1 MIDQTRVKSGFDI
14 EVLLGARYLQNLL
27 LLATESGSIPVSG
40 SFHDGDVRVS
50 LNAPP
55 DLDRTYPPNDAA
67 EQLVLS
73 NRGDAFG
80 VDVLVG
86 DSRGADLKIT
96 LRLDLLQVSTGR
108 EVDGVDLQLFI
119 RLHLDTQTATDG
131 GLAGISIGTELVDID
146 GGVLA
151 VAAMA
156 TPPISKSDLFASIE
170 PNVNLTLDLAGIGG
184 GRLETFALRKHAA
197 VDGMQAALGI
207 YINLRL
213 HSGPQ
218 PERFVDPRGDVS
230 AAMNFLP
237 TDTDIAF
244 ATRADLYGFVG
255 PDARYRRAEP
265 DGDGYSYPIRKHP
278 SDKTSDVIGQLLDI
292 TVRPPQ
298 DSDNVRPHP
307 NAPRVPGGPQPPPPP
322 SEGGYL
328 TLIIHGDYQ
337 IDYFPDPDY
346 RLYIYLF
353 QGLDKDGIM
362 TWDSDTDFEAGIL
375 VDIVLGVLSFALI
388 PVLGPWTVLIF
399 AGLELLKE
407 GAEKIVA
414 AEEFD
419 DRVKANVDATLL
431 DVAPNR
437 LTIIRKRWDPF
448 FETHHQLGLRPGGV
462 QINDLGMAMVG
473 AAALTRISKV
483 VRGSVIRAAVRDAD
497 GNMTGL
503 LYRVAGLDDF
513 LPLSS
518 IVAPGTDRG
527 SFIPPGPTDE
537 QDLFT
542 ISVEE
547 AVRRVAAEQLEGNI
561 EYHVSR
567 VEMIGNKITGMML
580 ISLRERDELRDQLT
594 AAHADAA
601 RTRIVAE
608 QGDTIRAQVIADFQ
622 AQGII
627 PTQAEIDAETS
638 RRIEELVAQDEA
650 AYEAGQFLSDF
661 EAASDAAIGL
671 ILSPNEAGI
680 LEKAG
685 ILTLH
690 DFVAVHIHLSDEWYF
705 RDRYEREEEP
715 TLAARLADN
724 LRSKPRFHRTPD
736 GHVHF

>member
-27 LLATESGSIPVSG
+27 LLATESGSIQVSG
-40 SFHDGDVRVS
+40 SFDSDVKVS

-55 DLDRTYPPNDAA
+55 DLDRTYPPNEAA
-67 EQLVLS
+67 EQLVPR
-73 NRGDAFG
+73 NRADAFG
-80 VDVLVG
+80 VDVLLG
-86 DSRGADLKIT
+86 DPRGADLKIT
-96 LRLDLLQVSTGR
+96 LRLDLLQVSTGL
-108 EVDGVDLQLFI
+108 EVAGTDLQLFI
-119 RLHLDTQTATDG
+119 RLHLDTQTAMDG
-131 GLAGISIGTELVDID
+131 GLASISIGAELVDID
-146 GGVLA
+146 GGVVGA
-151 VAAMA
+151 GAGAD
-156 TPPISKSDLFASIE
+156 PPVSKSEIFDSVA
-170 PNVNLTLDLAGIGG
+170 PYVNQTLDLTGVGG

-218 PERFVDPRGDVS
+218 PDRFVGPRGDVS
-230 AAMNFLP
+230 AALNFLP
-237 TDTDIAF
+237 SDTDIAF
-244 ATRADLYGFVG
+244 AARADLYGFVG

-298 DSDNVRPHP
+298 DSDNVRPDP
-307 NAPRVPGGPQPPPPP
+307 NAQRVPGGQQPPPPP

-353 QGLDKDGIM
+353 EGLDTDAIM

-399 AGLELLKE
+399 AGLEVLKE

-437 LTIIRKRWDPF
+437 LTILRRRWDPF

-462 QINDLGMAMVG
+462 QINDLGMAMTG

-497 GNMTGL
+497 GALTGL
-503 LYRVAGLDDF
+503 TYRVAALDDF
-513 LPLSS
+513 LPLSTV
-518 IVAPGTDRG
+518 IAPGTDRG
-527 SFIPPGPTDE
+527 SFTPPGPTDDP
-537 QDLFT
+537 DLFT
-542 ISVEE
+542 LSVEE
-547 AVRRVAAEQLEGNI
+547 AARRVAADQLERDIQYYVHRI
-561 EYHVSR
+561 ETA
-567 VEMIGNKITGMML
+567 GNKITAFLM
-580 ISLRERDELRDQLT
+580 ISLQELDDLREGLT
-594 AAHADAA
+594 AAHEAAA
-601 RTRIVAE
+601 RARITAE
-608 QGDTIRAQVIADFQ
+608 QGDAIRQQVIADFE
-622 AQGII
+622 AQGTI
-627 PTQAEIDAETS
+627 PTPAQIDEETT
-638 RRIEELVAQDEA
+638 RRIEELVAGDEA
-650 AYEAGQFLSDF
+650 AYEASAQFGHDV
-661 EAASDAAIGL
+661 EAAIDATSTL
-671 ILSPNEAGI
+671 VLSPNEAGK
-680 LEKAG
+680 LQQAG
-685 ILTLH
+685 VLRIQAY
-690 DFVAVHIHLSDEWYF
+690 VAIHIHLSDEWYF
-705 RDRYEREEEP
+705 RDRYEPAEEP
-715 TLAARLADN
+715 TPAARMADN
-724 LRSKPRFHRTPD
+724 LLSKPRFHRTPD
-736 GHVHF
+736 GRVQF